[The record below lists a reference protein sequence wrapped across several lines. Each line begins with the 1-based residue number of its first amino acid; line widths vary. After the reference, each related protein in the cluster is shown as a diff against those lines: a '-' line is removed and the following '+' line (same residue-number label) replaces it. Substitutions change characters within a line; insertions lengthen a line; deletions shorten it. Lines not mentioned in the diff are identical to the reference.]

1 MQENGV
7 GDGRMSNDER
17 KICENN
23 EDDFFATLFAEVGIL
38 GTRGRV
44 HGRLSEHGVR
54 KKLWG

>member
-17 KICENN
+17 IICENN
-23 EDDFFATLFAEVGIL
+23 EDDLFATLFAEVGIL

-54 KKLWG
+54 EKLWG

>member
-44 HGRLSEHGVR
+44 HGILSEHGVR